1 MHCGVVVINTAQLHS
16 AKPELRLCTGSNP
29 ACGMLE
35 IRDGEDLW
43 QWSQLEIRLNIFHW
57 STIPQKKLI
66 LINIVIIIII
76 MISFCY
82 LQKKLNLIL
91 GMVSAGLVFA
101 QIES

>member
-1 MHCGVVVINTAQLHS
+1 MHRGVVVINTAQLHS

-43 QWSQLEIRLNIFHW
+43 QWSQLEIRLNVFRW

-66 LINIVIIIII
+66 LINIIIII

-91 GMVSAGLVFA
+91 GMVSVGLVFA